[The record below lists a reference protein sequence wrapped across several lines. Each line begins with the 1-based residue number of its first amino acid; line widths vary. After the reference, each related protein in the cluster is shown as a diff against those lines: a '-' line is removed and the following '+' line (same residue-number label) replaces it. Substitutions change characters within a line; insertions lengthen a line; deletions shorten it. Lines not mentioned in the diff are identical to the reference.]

1 MIYLFDGKQQLVD
14 ELRSSALVSAVQEET
29 LNSVMKFTFEIYNT
43 YHDRMDNI
51 EYVAHK
57 DMENQSQI
65 QMYKIITSTV
75 GEKSTTYDCIHV
87 IFDDLSAYGYLKN
100 VRLDK
105 VKASG
110 ALDHVLK
117 DTKWEQGLTSDSVL
131 KSINFYDIDKL
142 TGLYDIIKT
151 WGMELQFSIGFDGNQ
166 ITSRKVW
173 LENQV
178 GTFTGER
185 FVYGDKALEV
195 VEEIDKANICTRIIP
210 RGKKITDTE
219 AYKNVVEAEQQ
230 LENAQLEA
238 EREEQRKLREIQS
251 EINQLKGI
259 REATPYE
266 TSQRTTRPRR
276 VEDEDAYVEKVEIT
290 NISWAPTEEV
300 PISKPKGQE
309 YLELEEMTM
318 AVGFPDGTPRV
329 KVVEFSDIEDSEE
342 LLKASY
348 EKLVEMCRPLVEY
361 KTKVNKKSMTH
372 IGDRVVV
379 IRRELDIFYTT
390 RIFKI
395 KRDLLAGSYELEF
408 GDSLTGSY
416 EKPKYQ
422 ITLEDL
428 KKENEFQKD
437 FIRDIQDQLHEQMFN
452 QDGYNYELGA
462 ENEYALPGGYYSFD
476 RAIDDNPTKVIYVGG
491 GMMAIANSKKDD
503 NTWDWRSFGTG
514 DGFVADLIVAGMLRG
529 GKVRWNLEDGTFII
543 GDSVDE
549 YSMYWDGATL
559 HLRDVDIDLENN
571 DTIQG
576 IKQQFVIAEGNVAS
590 AIQSVRED
598 TIELNNTTLQTIS
611 ENYST
616 IVQTDKKIES
626 VVSQTNEILK
636 GYSTISQTSDA
647 INLEVKSLQSDI
659 DDKVDTNGIISA
671 INLSPERIQ
680 IDSDKLDI
688 DVSKLD
694 LKVDEIT
701 TTWSRYN
708 TNTAIHIKNSTI
720 DLYNNSGAKAGGLTT
735 GYYTHTGK
743 NIISLGHDSYEG
755 TLVIDYGNY
764 PYMTFDEWGIQHR
777 HPITVHTDI
786 EFLGDIYGYIDFKNG
801 ISSDGTI
808 LCDGGFATSGESA
821 FNGKTTF
828 RDNIEIKYSTVTM
841 NSSDIIFNNDMR
853 IARQYNGI
861 SIQNA
866 SGDGFLFANNGH
878 MYRYEGGSKGTT
890 LF

>member
-14 ELRSSALVSAVQEET
+14 ELRSSTIVSAVQEET
-29 LNSVMKFTFEIYNT
+29 LNGVMKFTFEIYNT

-57 DMENQSQI
+57 DMEDQSKI
-65 QMYKIITSTV
+65 QMYRIITSAV
-75 GEKSTTYDCIHV
+75 GDSSTTYDCIHV

-105 VKASG
+105 VKASD
-110 ALDHVLK
+110 ALDHVLQG
-117 DTKWEQGLTSDSVL
+117 TRWEQGLTSDSVL
-131 KSINFYDIDKL
+131 KSINFYDIDRL

-151 WGMELQFSIGFDGNQ
+151 WGMELQFSIGFDGHK

-185 FVYGDKALEV
+185 FVYGDKAVEV

-251 EINQLKGI
+251 EINRFKGI

-266 TSQRTTRPRR
+266 TSKRTPRPRR

-290 NISWAPTEEV
+290 NISWTPTEEV

-309 YLELEEMTM
+309 YLELEEMTR

-342 LLKASY
+342 LLKAAY

-361 KTKVNKKSMTH
+361 KTRVNKKSMTH

-395 KRDLLAGSYELEF
+395 KRDLLAGSYEIEF

-462 ENEYALPGGYYSFD
+462 ENEYGLPSGYYSFD
-476 RAIDDNPTKVIYVGG
+476 RAIDDDPTKAIYVGG

-543 GDSVDE
+543 GDSVDD

-559 HLRDVDIDLENN
+559 HLRNVDIDLENN

-636 GYSTISQTSDA
+636 GYSTISQTADAIDLEVRGITRDLSNLEEVVADKVDESDIITA
-647 INLEVKSLQSDI
+647 INLTSDSAKISADKI
-659 DDKVDTNGIISA
+659 DIRGLNLDIQVDTVTTKWDA
-671 INLSPERIQ
+671 
-680 IDSDKLDI
+680 DSK
-688 DVSKLD
+688 K
-694 LKVDEIT
+694 
-701 TTWSRYN
+701 
-708 TNTAIHIKNSTI
+708 TAIKLEGPNLA
-720 DLYNNSGAKAGGLTT
+720 LYNSRGVDAGGLSTGHWDGSTLNNIRLSHDPWMGTMTISYYQYSDKKFHPYLTFDKRDMKDNNYPIKVSEDMLIAPNTT
-735 GYYTHTGK
+735 LALESTTSHIQFGPAGQRYNLRFVKYPDDSTAVRFEYTRDTYMEFR
-743 NIISLGHDSYEG
+743 DDG
-755 TLVIDYGNY
+755 TLYVN
-764 PYMTFDEWGIQHR
+764 
-777 HPITVHTDI
+777 
-786 EFLGDIYGYIDFKNG
+786 KNG
-801 ISSDGTI
+801 T
-808 LCDGGFATSGESA
+808 
-821 FNGKTTF
+821 NH
-828 RDNIEIKYSTVTM
+828 
-841 NSSDIIFNNDMR
+841 
-853 IARQYNGI
+853 
-861 SIQNA
+861 
-866 SGDGFLFANNGH
+866 FL
-878 MYRYEGGSKGTT
+878 T
-890 LF
+890 